1 VVTLYEPDV
10 ERSGAGLCQEKG
22 EVMRCALCRTGETT
36 PGKTTETYEI
46 GGTVVV
52 VRGVPAEVCQ
62 QCGETYTDEATTRR
76 LETIVDKAR
85 RAGIVVIQEY
95 QAA

>member
-1 VVTLYEPDV
+1 
-10 ERSGAGLCQEKG
+10 
-22 EVMRCALCRTGETT
+22 MRCALCRTGETT

-62 QCGETYTDEATTRR
+62 QCGETYTDDATTRQ
-76 LETIVDKAR
+76 LERIVDKAR

-95 QAA
+95 EAA